1 MEVGIILKPFVL
13 LATAIAAAKSTP
25 AQAHHSLVR
34 FDAEREVTVQGT
46 VKTFQWT
53 NPHAWIM
60 LVVERRGRS
69 EQWAIELP
77 GASGLVRQGWMPKTI
92 TPGMAVTT
100 TVHPLRDGTNGGR
113 FLEVKLPDGT
123 VLDLATVLYN
133 DRSASQMGQDTPK
146 W

>member
-1 MEVGIILKPFVL
+1 MELRPFVL
-13 LATAIAAAKSTP
+13 ASVIAAAIGSGVATS
-25 AQAHHSLVR
+25 AQAHHSFAR
-34 FDAEREVTVQGT
+34 FDTQRPVTVQGT
-46 VKTFQWT
+46 VKNFQWT
-53 NPHAWIM
+53 NPNSWIM